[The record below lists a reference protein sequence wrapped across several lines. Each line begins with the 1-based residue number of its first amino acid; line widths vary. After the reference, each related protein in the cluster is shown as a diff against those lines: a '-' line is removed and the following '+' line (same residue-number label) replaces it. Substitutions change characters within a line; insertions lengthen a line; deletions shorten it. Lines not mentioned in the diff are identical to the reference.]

1 MANNFN
7 FNKNKVVI
15 GEDDVSFTTKCG
27 NFANDETTFK
37 TDGVPYATVASTTF
51 TVTFDDADG
60 SGTSG
65 TLTVNP
71 MQTIGYAITEKALKV
86 SKKSPTYY
94 FNEGIVTDM
103 CLIPITSDITI
114 HVVWTSVK

>member
-7 FNKNKVVI
+7 FNENKVVM
-15 GEDDVSFTTKCG
+15 GMDEVSFTTERG

-51 TVTFDDADG
+51 TVTFDDVDG
-60 SGTSG
+60 NGTSG